1 MKRPLLSLFPVLVI
15 AAACGGSGTA
25 TEENTPPATQSA
37 AVSGLPDDA
46 EILGKAYDPDYD
58 VPAGF
63 FVDERVETTT
73 RSFTLHHVLDESNSY
88 ERCTNDLVT
97 AQAWEQEDNDS
108 RAVNG
113 YYVTSIENDR
123 YFEFVRELDYT
134 QDVGNIS
141 DPTSPGYARVFKCN
155 YADRTGVDRN
165 LLDGFAGRLM
175 AQPVSNESLR
185 AFVEYLWQFRFFNV
199 SRKAVIASY
208 GKQDVAGPTHTLL
221 LALVVN
227 QGSNQCDR
235 VDVVEWRFR
244 YDSARQEMHREFDT
258 IRSFEAEMSN
268 GSPRFCN

>member
-1 MKRPLLSLFPVLVI
+1 MKLSLFSLLPVLAV
-15 AAACGGSGTA
+15 AAACGGSGAA
-25 TEENTPPATQSA
+25 TEEIAPPAAPSA
-37 AVSGLPDDA
+37 TVSGVPDDA

-88 ERCTNDLVT
+88 ERCTNDLVI
-97 AQAWEQEDNDS
+97 AQAWEQQDNDA
-108 RAVNG
+108 RAVTG

-123 YFEFVRELDYT
+123 YFEFVRELNYT

-141 DPTSPGYARVFKCN
+141 DPTSPGYARVFKCD

-165 LLDGFAGRLM
+165 LLDGYSGRLM
-175 AQPVSNESLR
+175 AQPMNNDSLR
-185 AFVEYLWQFRFFNV
+185 QFVEYLWQFRYFNV

-208 GKQDVAGPTHTLL
+208 GNQDIAGPMHTLL

-227 QGSNQCDR
+227 QGDGRCDR
-235 VDVVEWRFR
+235 IDVVEWRFR
-244 YDSARQEMHREFDT
+244 FDSARQEMHREFDT

-268 GSPRFCN
+268 GSPRFCR

>member
-1 MKRPLLSLFPVLVI
+1 MKLSLFSLFPVLAI
-15 AAACGGSGTA
+15 AAACGGSGAA
-25 TEENTPPATQSA
+25 TEEAAPPTTQSA
-37 AVSGLPDDA
+37 VVTSVPDNTA
-46 EILGKAYDPDYD
+46 ILSKAYDPDYD
-58 VPAGF
+58 VPPGF

-88 ERCTNDLVT
+88 ERCTNDLVI

-141 DPTSPGYARVFKCN
+141 DPTSPGYARVFKCD

-165 LLDGFAGRLM
+165 LLDGYSGRLM
-175 AQPVSNESLR
+175 AEPMNNDSLR
-185 AFVEYLWQFRFFNV
+185 EFVEYLWQFRYFNV

-208 GKQDVAGPTHTLL
+208 GSQETAGPTHTLL

-227 QGSNQCDR
+227 QGSDQCDR

-244 YDSARQEMHREFDT
+244 FDSARQEMHREFDT

-268 GSPRFCN
+268 GAPRFCN